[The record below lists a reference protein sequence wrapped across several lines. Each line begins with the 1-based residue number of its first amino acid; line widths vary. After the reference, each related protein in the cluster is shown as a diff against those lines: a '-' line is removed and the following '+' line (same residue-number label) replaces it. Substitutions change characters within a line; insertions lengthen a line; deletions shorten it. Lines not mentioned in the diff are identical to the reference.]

1 MYIQCNKTK
10 GLRVGTNEHPGSRV
24 TPCSSNKHG
33 NSDQKC
39 VHGVKLMR
47 TISLKHL
54 SFCNM
59 IEIIPRG
66 TASEMH

>member
-1 MYIQCNKTK
+1 MYIHVCNKTK
-10 GLRVGTNEHPGSRV
+10 GGNKGLPPIKMEIV
-24 TPCSSNKHG
+24 TKIVFKG
-33 NSDQKC
+33 Y
-39 VHGVKLMR
+39 KLMK

-66 TASEMH
+66 TA

>member
-1 MYIQCNKTK
+1 MYVIRQ
-10 GLRVGTNEHPGSRV
+10 RVETNEQTFIKMEVV
-24 TPCSSNKHG
+24 TKIVFLG
-33 NSDQKC
+33 Y
-39 VHGVKLMR
+39 KLMR